1 MIRTTVRLTDKV
13 MRDAKRLA
21 VETGR
26 TLTAVIE
33 DALREAIAR
42 GRQPHAPRRVKLTTA
57 GGRGPAAGVNL
68 DDSAALR
75 ELMDQDASP

>member
-1 MIRTTVRLTDKV
+1 MTRTTVRLPDKV

-21 VETGR
+21 AETGR

-42 GRQPHAPRRVKLTTA
+42 RRQPAAPRKVKLTTV
-57 GGRGPAAGVNL
+57 GGRGIAPGVSL
-68 DDSAALR
+68 DDSVALR

>member
-1 MIRTTVRLTDKV
+1 MIRTTVRLPEKV

-21 VETGR
+21 AETGR

-33 DALREAIAR
+33 EALREAIAR
-42 GRQPHAPRRVKLTTA
+42 RRRPGTPRRVKLTTV
-57 GGRGPAAGVNL
+57 GGRGTTPGVNL

-75 ELMDQDASP
+75 ELMDQDAPP